1 MAAAAAAALWLFVE
15 TPSLFYP
22 NMSCHHNN
30 RIVDF
35 CPCLKH
41 TTNRFTRTYARIH
54 IMYVTMTTAVITCY
68 YRHPHFRPHC
78 RGHSHNHHRSSHRC
92 CCCCCCYHTFRHE
105 KPHHQSPAQIWYDTH
120 KNMAKKLL
128 WLRKWIIRHG
138 IWSYKNEFVQ
148 TVHFMLATS
157 QTVASKQTHIHFKS
171 QRTKKKCRGIVLNV
185 KASTTRNY

>member
-1 MAAAAAAALWLFVE
+1 MSRISCSVCKQPNTRIKVHPNAMAAAAAAAALWLFVE

-68 YRHPHFRPHC
+68 YRHPRFRPHC
-78 RGHSHNHHRSSHRC
+78 RGRSHHHHRSSHRC
-92 CCCCCCYHTFRHE
+92 CCCYHQQHTFRHE

-120 KNMAKKLL
+120 KNMAKNCYD
-128 WLRKWIIRHG
+128 WE
-138 IWSYKNEFVQ
+138 NELSDMGFD
-148 TVHFMLATS
+148 
-157 QTVASKQTHIHFKS
+157 HIKTNLCK
-171 QRTKKKCRGIVLNV
+171 RCTLC
-185 KASTTRNY
+185 

>member
-1 MAAAAAAALWLFVE
+1 MSRISCSVCKQPNIRIKVHPNAMAAAAAAAAALWLFVE

-68 YRHPHFRPHC
+68 YRHPRFRPPVAAAVIIIIVVVIVAVAVTTNNT
-78 RGHSHNHHRSSHRC
+78 RSDTKNHTTNHRRKYDMTHTRIWQKNCYDWENELSDMGFDHIKTNLCKRC
-92 CCCCCCYHTFRHE
+92 TLC
-105 KPHHQSPAQIWYDTH
+105 
-120 KNMAKKLL
+120 
-128 WLRKWIIRHG
+128 
-138 IWSYKNEFVQ
+138 
-148 TVHFMLATS
+148 
-157 QTVASKQTHIHFKS
+157 
-171 QRTKKKCRGIVLNV
+171 
-185 KASTTRNY
+185 